1 MEAITTTSRVGDQ
14 LLCRPMT
21 FYNDAC
27 YSATTNLQCSCGNEE
42 QISITPYESGF
53 PLAQLYHYQQF
64 ISTSQLLARGMAKE
78 TAPFYHHLGAYTVNN
93 LPTFYFKTVC
103 EQCHQKRITVFSFGE
118 QQPGLEVL
126 TISGTWKLEE
136 ESSN

>member
-1 MEAITTTSRVGDQ
+1 MEAITSMSRVGEQ
-14 LLCRPMT
+14 LLCRPTT

-27 YSATTNLQCSCGNEE
+27 YSAVTNLQCSCGSEE
-42 QISITPYESGF
+42 QLSITPYESGF
-53 PLAQLYHYQQF
+53 PLAQVYHFQEL
-64 ISTSQLLARGMAKE
+64 ISTSQLLARGMAKA
-78 TAPFYHHLGAYTVNN
+78 TAPIYQHLGAYTVNN

-103 EQCHQKRITVFSFGE
+103 EYCHQKRITVFSFGE

-136 ESSN
+136 ESSH

>member
-14 LLCRPMT
+14 LLCRPT
-21 FYNDAC
+21 VFYNDAC
-27 YSATTNLQCSCGNEE
+27 FSAETNLQCSCGNEE
-42 QISITPYESGF
+42 QLSITPYESGF
-53 PLAQLYHYQQF
+53 PFAQVYHFQQL

-78 TAPFYHHLGAYTVNN
+78 TAPFYQHFGAYTVNN

-103 EQCHQKRITVFSFGE
+103 DQCHQKRITVFSFGE